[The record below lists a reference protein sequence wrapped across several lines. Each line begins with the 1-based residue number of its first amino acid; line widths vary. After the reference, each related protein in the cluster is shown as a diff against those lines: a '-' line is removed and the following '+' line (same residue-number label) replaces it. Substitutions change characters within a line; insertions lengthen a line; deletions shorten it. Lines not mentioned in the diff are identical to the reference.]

1 METPWCWQDPQ
12 GRAPHIQPKPP
23 CTKQPEA
30 EGRASSWEGE
40 LRPWTQLLSVCL
52 SVCHG
57 VTHPGAPAGSLGPA
71 LPGLFLVGCSSGK
84 ERFLHPCSSLAALV
98 PPAQR
103 SVTPCLSK
111 AATVSP
117 AQSLSQAH
125 PPGAVVPL
133 SSLQPLEWHC
143 RCSRCPGLLAV
154 GMSRPRPSK
163 GGHSWGFTL
172 PLVSV

>member
-57 VTHPGAPAGSLGPA
+57 DDTSWGSCWLPWPCPSWIGLLLGQGEVSASLLLPGSPGAS
-71 LPGLFLVGCSSGK
+71 CTI
-84 ERFLHPCSSLAALV
+84 R
-98 PPAQR
+98 
-103 SVTPCLSK
+103 PCLSK

-154 GMSRPRPSK
+154 GMRRPRPSK
-163 GGHSWGFTL
+163 GRHSWGFSL